1 MHECTCHLRTFRKY
15 ARGGAVPK
23 RSSSASW
30 TTSLPHVTLRCSP
43 QQALEA
49 GYDRPDESVN
59 TIVRRQSHTVTS
71 THSNSGFKGK
81 PVLDEYLTPTF
92 VRAMGLQCSELA
104 NLDLVPLAK
113 LTIVALSGMISGI
126 KVQCLRALS

>member
-1 MHECTCHLRTFRKY
+1 MHMSSPYLSQVCTRWRCAQTVLLI
-15 ARGGAVPK
+15 
-23 RSSSASW
+23 
-30 TTSLPHVTLRCSP
+30 SLVDNVLAPRHVTLQSTASP
-43 QQALEA
+43 RGGLRSTGRECQYHSAPA
-49 GYDRPDESVN
+49 V
-59 TIVRRQSHTVTS
+59 SHCHINPFEILV
-71 THSNSGFKGK
+71 KGK

-126 KVQCLRALS
+126 KVQCPRALS